1 MTTVVRQGNMVYTD
15 SCYGSPVGTER
26 TRIYG
31 EPKFFINTNK
41 TFLAAICGSIPPL
54 EVCDFLTTIFPPYLE
69 RYLGNYLND
78 SINSLVSVLET
89 YFNNYRKTLKDNRL
103 HFVIIFFT
111 KNVTVQLSVRINN
124 NQNKVHALSY
134 SNQKDLAFGSGAA
147 WWIAQKDNVERSVAE
162 KFATIYQLDI
172 NSGGTINAFDLN
184 NLKDIK

>member
-1 MTTVVRQGNMVYTD
+1 MTTVVRQGNMIYTD

-31 EPKFFINTNK
+31 EPKFFINKNK

-54 EVCDFLTTIFPPYLE
+54 DVCDFITNVFSPYLE
-69 RYLGNYLND
+69 RYLGNYLNE
-78 SINSLVSVLET
+78 SINGIVSILES
-89 YFNNYRKTLKDNRL
+89 YFKDYRKTLKDNRL

-111 KNVTVQLSVRINN
+111 KNVSLQVSVRLNKHQNN
-124 NQNKVHALSY
+124 VTALSY
-134 SNQKDLAFGSGAA
+134 VQQQDLAFGSGAA
-147 WWIAQKDNVERSVAE
+147 WWIAQKDNPERSIEE
-162 KFATIYQLDI
+162 KFATIYQLDV